1 VVADIESDRVRRWG
15 LTAVLTSAVVTG
27 LTIGMTIPLIAL
39 TMTAAGTGAAVVG
52 LNAAMAAL
60 GVLVVAPLAPWLIAR
75 LGLVE
80 TLVLGALASAISL
93 VLFPVFDSVVVWFG
107 LRFGAGLGLALLWV
121 VSETWLGVLATD
133 QSRGRVVGL
142 YSTLWC
148 AGMAGGP
155 LLLQLTTLCGWPP
168 FVVSAALVLLATVPP
183 ILGRAAARR
192 RFGDGETHRWS
203 WPLLRK
209 ARGMILA
216 GFVAGFVETALFT
229 LLPLYGV
236 AVGLGQAQAVL
247 MLSVF
252 AVGSLALQLPLGWLA
267 DRLGLVWVLMGAAL
281 TGVAVAL
288 ALPSAVLAG
297 WPLWPLLFVWGG
309 VVSGFYTL
317 GLTQLGQRF
326 AAVGLAQANVVF
338 IMAYTVG
345 TIGGPPMVG
354 AALDLW
360 AFYGLPLV
368 VVGVYGA
375 FLLSMVPA
383 CWRLR
388 RGVG

>member
-1 VVADIESDRVRRWG
+1 MADIESDRVRHWG
-15 LTAVLTSAVVTG
+15 LAAVLASAVVTG

-80 TLVLGALASAISL
+80 TLVLGALASAVSL
-93 VLFPVFDSVVVWFG
+93 ALFPIFDSVVLWFG

-155 LLLQLTTLCGWPP
+155 LLLQLTTFCGWPP
-168 FVVSAALVLLATVPP
+168 FVVSAGLVLLATVPP
-183 ILGRAAARR
+183 ILGRAAARG
-192 RFGDGETHRWS
+192 RFVDGEAHRWS
-203 WPLLRK
+203 WLLLRK

-236 AVGLGQAQAVL
+236 GVGLGQAQAIL

-267 DRLGLVWVLMGAAL
+267 DRLGLVRVLTGAAL

-288 ALPSAVLAG
+288 ALPSAVAG
-297 WPLWPLLFVWGG
+297 WSLWPLLFVWGG
-309 VVSGFYTL
+309 VVSSFYTL

-326 AAVGLAQANVVF
+326 AAAGLAQANVVF

-354 AALDLW
+354 TALDLW
-360 AFYGLPLV
+360 AFDGLPLV

-388 RGVG
+388 HGVG